1 MQIKRKVTEQRTG
14 DTAHR
19 IAADLGGGGEGWCLV
34 VVARRSFCFNVP
46 LYVGRGRQA
55 VQTLNRVV
63 GPSQNS
69 EKNYAGVRY
78 RSTIVTITGL
88 TFYHPTVMFV

>member
-1 MQIKRKVTEQRTG
+1 MVYCPNLILAQHPAEHPAHADKEEGHG

-19 IAADLGGGGEGWCLV
+19 IAADLGGGGGEGWCLV

-69 EKNYAGVRY
+69 EKNY
-78 RSTIVTITGL
+78 
-88 TFYHPTVMFV
+88 